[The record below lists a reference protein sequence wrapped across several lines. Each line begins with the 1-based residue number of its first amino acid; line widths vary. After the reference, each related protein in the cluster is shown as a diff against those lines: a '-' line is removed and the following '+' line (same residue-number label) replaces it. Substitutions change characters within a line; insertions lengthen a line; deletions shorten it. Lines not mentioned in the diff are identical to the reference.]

1 MSKNIINFDSMFS
14 MNDYQKMK
22 MQEQYNKLYDKSK
35 DLNEI
40 RETNKE
46 NQRFYNL
53 SIKQIMINLADRLV
67 KILNELV
74 YFINNEKNKS
84 FTKVLSIITKDDHLI
99 YLGIFIIIV
108 AIFLFFISGTS

>member
-74 YFINNEKNKS
+74 DFINDDKDKT
-84 FTKVLSIITKDDHLI
+84 FTRAVDIITKDDHLI